1 MTQLTQEYFDE
12 KVASLASRADLKD
25 LATKDDLVPINKK
38 LDAIMA
44 SAATRD
50 EVRNLVRQ
58 LKTHGIE
65 LDEKKIF
72 LT

>member
-12 KVASLASRADLKD
+12 KIVN
-25 LATKDDLVPINKK
+25 LATKDDLVPINNK

-58 LKTHGIE
+58 LKTQGIE
-65 LDEKKIF
+65 LDEKKSF